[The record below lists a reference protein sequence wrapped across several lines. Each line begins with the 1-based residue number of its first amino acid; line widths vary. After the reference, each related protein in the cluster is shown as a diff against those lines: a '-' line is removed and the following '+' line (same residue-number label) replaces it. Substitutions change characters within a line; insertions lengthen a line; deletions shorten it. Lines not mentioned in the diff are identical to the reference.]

1 MKVRVILNGVC
12 FYTNG
17 TQIKRGVGSVDSQN
31 IAVRQVYERMLQEK
45 TEGLGTT
52 IHLYDSKM
60 QKQSFQVQLN
70 RV

>member
-17 TQIKRGVGSVDSQN
+17 TQIKRGIGAFDSQN

-52 IHLYDSKM
+52 IHLYDNKM